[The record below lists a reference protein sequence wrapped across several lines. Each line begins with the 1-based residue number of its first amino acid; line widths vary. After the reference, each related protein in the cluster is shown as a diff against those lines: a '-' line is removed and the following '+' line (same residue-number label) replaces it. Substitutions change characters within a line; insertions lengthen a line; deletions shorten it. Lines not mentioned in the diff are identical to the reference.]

1 MEMWGMEQNG
11 SSWGA
16 RGGWDGGP
24 LPDPQLPFEKNCGED
39 NQCVPDLRVALS
51 FSGYVPPPAAPPHMG
66 APHIPAPHPLPPPP
80 RLEELVVGV
89 TEEVT
94 VTVTVHNVGEDAYG
108 AHVELQHPKAL
119 SYRKATALQVPTG
132 SRGTTAPQGLP
143 HIPPGPPEPLQML
156 SGPQNPIPDVLKTP

>member
-51 FSGYVPPPAAPPHMG
+51 FSG
-66 APHIPAPHPLPPPP
+66 
-80 RLEELVVGV
+80 LEELVVGV

-119 SYRKATALQVPTG
+119 SYRKATALQ
-132 SRGTTAPQGLP
+132 P
-143 HIPPGPPEPLQML
+143 HRRSLAQHCSSVSPGGGRILCNISHP
-156 SGPQNPIPDVLKTP
+156 VLWAGQQVGRCGAL

>member
-1 MEMWGMEQNG
+1 MEALCPTPSCPLRRTAVRTTSVCPTSAWPSASQGM
-11 SSWGA
+11 
-16 RGGWDGGP
+16 
-24 LPDPQLPFEKNCGED
+24 F
-39 NQCVPDLRVALS
+39 
-51 FSGYVPPPAAPPHMG
+51 PPPAAPPHTG

>member
-51 FSGYVPPPAAPPHMG
+51 FSGYVPPPAAPPHTG

-94 VTVTVHNVGEDAYG
+94 VTVTV
-108 AHVELQHPKAL
+108 
-119 SYRKATALQVPTG
+119 
-132 SRGTTAPQGLP
+132 P
-143 HIPPGPPEPLQML
+143 H
-156 SGPQNPIPDVLKTP
+156 